1 MMSKNAITPFAGMV
15 LSGRI
20 EGTWVR
26 GSCVYASV
34 RLAAALKAPKDF
46 VFSNEEGMILAKPG
60 YWHISYLGVSM
71 SKIMKTTAL
80 PALFERIA
88 GEYTTKRSIFE
99 IPESTWLDLFEQEAE
114 SAGMPIMAS
123 TISIP
128 LGPAAGPHTQIAP
141 NLIAAYLSGA
151 RVFELKT
158 VQENDHLD
166 IDKPCIDALDE
177 GYNVEWST
185 ELSLEEARIEYI
197 NAWLVINLF
206 ARIWSHK
213 PSDFLFN
220 MSVGYTLEGL
230 KSAKMEAFIEGMRRP
245 ETGSYWERALEEL
258 KSFVESPLF
267 MQAFGSQALEKARSI
282 AEHMPVRPVHSVTLS
297 TMHGCPPEEIER
309 IGRYLIEEKGFDTY
323 IS

>member
-1 MMSKNAITPFAGMV
+1 
-15 LSGRI
+15 
-20 EGTWVR
+20 
-26 GSCVYASV
+26 
-34 RLAAALKAPKDF
+34 
-46 VFSNEEGMILAKPG
+46 
-60 YWHISYLGVSM
+60 M
-71 SKIMKTTAL
+71 SKIMKATAL
-80 PALFERIA
+80 PALFARIA
-88 GEYTTKRSIFE
+88 GEYKAKRSIFE
-99 IPESTWLDLFEQEAE
+99 IPESTWLDIFEQEAE
-114 SAGMPIMAS
+114 SAGMPVMAS

-197 NAWLVINLF
+197 NAWMVINLF
-206 ARIWSHK
+206 ARLWSHK

-220 MSVGYTLEGL
+220 ISVGYTLEGL
-230 KSAKMEAFIEGMRRP
+230 KSEKMDAFIEGMRRP
-245 ETGSYWERALEEL
+245 ETGSYWEPALEEL

-267 MQAFGSQALEKARSI
+267 IQAFGSQALEKARSI
-282 AEHMPVRPVHSVTLS
+282 ADHMPVRPVHSVTLS

-323 IS
+323 